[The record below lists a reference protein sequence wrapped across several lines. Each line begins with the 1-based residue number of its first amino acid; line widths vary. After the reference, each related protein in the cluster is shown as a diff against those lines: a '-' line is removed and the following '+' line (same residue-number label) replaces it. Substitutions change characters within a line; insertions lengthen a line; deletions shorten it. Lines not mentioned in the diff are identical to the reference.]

1 MSDNTDDDDELE
13 QLRQQTDVGTR
24 AQEATPSESSSDL
37 EDAVVE
43 MLDAV
48 EAGETSKTLSV
59 RDARL
64 TALVRALEDTDE
76 LEAVGTDLQ
85 DALGRDVAPEAIDRS
100 EVLRLAVRLGLQEAA
115 PELLETA
122 RDAYGRHASKQ
133 F

>member
-1 MSDNTDDDDELE
+1 MSDNADDDELE

-37 EDAVVE
+37 EDAMVA

-48 EAGETSKTLSV
+48 EGGETSKTLSV

-64 TALVRALEDTDE
+64 TALVRALEETDE

-115 PELLETA
+115 PDLLETA
-122 RDAYGRHASKQ
+122 RDAYGRHASEQ

>member
-1 MSDNTDDDDELE
+1 MSDEDDELE

-24 AQEATPSESSSDL
+24 AQEATPSESTSDL
-37 EDAVVE
+37 EDAMVE
-43 MLDAV
+43 MLEAV

-64 TALVRALEDTDE
+64 TALVRALEETGD

-85 DALGRDVAPEAIDRS
+85 EALDREAAPDAIDRS
-100 EVLRLAVRLGLQEAA
+100 ELLRLAVRLGLQEAA
-115 PELLETA
+115 PDLLDTA
-122 RDAYGRHASKQ
+122 RDAYGRHASEQ

>member
-1 MSDNTDDDDELE
+1 MTDDDELE

-24 AQEATPSESSSDL
+24 AQEATPSDESTDL
-37 EDAVVE
+37 EDAMVT
-43 MLDAV
+43 LLAAV

-64 TALVRALEDTDE
+64 TALVRALEETGE
-76 LEAVGTDLQ
+76 LEEVGTDLQ
-85 DALGRDVAPEAIDRS
+85 EALDREAAPDAIDRS

-115 PELLETA
+115 PDLLETA
-122 RDAYGRHASKQ
+122 RDAYGRHASEQ

>member
-1 MSDNTDDDDELE
+1 MTDDELE

-24 AQEATPSESSSDL
+24 AQEATPSDESTDL
-37 EDAVVE
+37 EDAMVT
-43 MLDAV
+43 LLAAV

-64 TALVRALEDTDE
+64 TALVRALEETGE
-76 LEAVGTDLQ
+76 LEEVGTDLQ
-85 DALGRDVAPEAIDRS
+85 EALGREAAPDAIDRS

-115 PELLETA
+115 PDLLETA
-122 RDAYGRHASKQ
+122 RDAYGRHASEQ